1 MNKIILFVCLLFAT
15 TATFAQRTPT
25 SEEKQTVNPLV
36 DKAFEKW
43 NLSWSVDKYVSRSAK
58 ISDISK
64 DEDYGDISVTGE
76 FSYKRVLQTYSG
88 TFEATL
94 ALDDDGNLKVKKIVY
109 KDHQGV
115 RGSKTF

>member
-1 MNKIILFVCLLFAT
+1 MKKVFLLFLLSFAT
-15 TATFAQRTPT
+15 IAMYAQRSPT
-25 SEEKQTVNPLV
+25 TEEKQTVNPLV

-58 ISDISK
+58 ISEITK
-64 DEDYGDISVTGE
+64 DEDYGDLSVVGE
-76 FSYKRVLQTYSG
+76 FSYKRLLQTYSG

-94 ALDDDGNLKVKKIVY
+94 ALDDNGNLKVKKIVY